1 MGPGFKGFQGSEEKA
16 NLREKG
22 SIKDVCVSWFFLTLC
37 AVGQAAGVYF
47 VNEEVDR
54 INNRFAEM
62 VYELGYG
69 PSCVTKSPRTDNSF
83 VSLHPYPPHPCPVES
98 PFIIPS

>member
-1 MGPGFKGFQGSEEKA
+1 MGPGFEGFQGSEEKA

-22 SIKDVCVSWFFLTLC
+22 TIKDVCVSWCFLTLC

-47 VNEEVDR
+47 VNEEVDC

-83 VSLHPYPPHPCPVES
+83 VSLLTHPQ
-98 PFIIPS
+98 